1 MNDKLQSS
9 VLEGAF
15 GENSWQL
22 PASPFEGIHAEPQDA
37 ASPAVSPQAA
47 MPPDTS
53 FLRSP
58 PRFQPPAQ
66 ADRETEKRPGP
77 IPWRSVPTPQIG
89 RQQPWKNWQEFG
101 QEKEET
107 DTGEYSVQEDDAL
120 PEGPEIEIPAVP
132 VKELHSKSPSESERA
147 VSSAEQMLQELDRIP
162 RGESSQSF
170 SSLLD
175 YNAEYDSRDGEDD
188 DEDDDGDIDPAQAA
202 ADFTPWPPQGVS
214 EKMLYRDLNMR
225 GLLKDLKKETD
236 VGEDEGNSDGAEKAR
251 EPALGPHNGPDGG
264 TASLLAEVEAFG
276 ARPAA
281 GTHGASHYMG
291 GEITVPPVQ
300 EKTEETVTEKK
311 HFWKKPLRTR
321 LSWRKRGAED
331 KAPAPRTRDGKPWR
345 WKRLWKTALSFAAP
359 LLAVVIVFQF
369 IGFAVIDGASMT
381 PSLSEHDFL
390 IYWKFPG
397 QIERG
402 EVLLSR
408 SAGYNNQIIAKRVIG
423 LPGDIVEVDEEGR
436 VLLNGE
442 VYNETTAI
450 YGQAELASDVNFPV
464 RVEDNRYFVLGDNR
478 AVSLDSRQ
486 SAIGQIDR
494 EDIVGEVICWFHIE

>member
-1 MNDKLQSS
+1 MSDKLQSG
-9 VLEGAF
+9 VWEGAF

-37 ASPAVSPQAA
+37 VSPAALPQVA
-47 MPPDTS
+47 MPPRTS
-53 FLRSP
+53 FLSSP
-58 PRFQPPAQ
+58 PRFQPTVQ
-66 ADRETEKRPGP
+66 ASREPGKKPEP
-77 IPWRSVPTPQIG
+77 IPWDRVPTPQIG

-101 QEKEET
+101 QTKEDP
-107 DTGEYSVQEDDAL
+107 DTGEHFVQEDDAL
-120 PEGPEIEIPAVP
+120 PEGPEIEISAVP
-132 VKELHSKSPSESERA
+132 GKEQRSKSPSEIEHV
-147 VSSAEQMLQELDRIP
+147 VSSAEQMLQELERIP
-162 RGESSQSF
+162 SGESSQNL

-175 YNAEYDSRDGEDD
+175 YNAEYDSS
-188 DEDDDGDIDPAQAA
+188 DEEDGDIDPVQAA

-214 EKMLYRDLNMR
+214 EKTLYRDLNIR

-236 VGEDEGNSDGAEKAR
+236 VDEEEGNSGGTEKAT
-251 EPALGPHNGPDGG
+251 EPALRPYNDPDSI
-264 TASLLAEVEAFG
+264 TASLLAEVESFE
-276 ARPAA
+276 ARIAA
-281 GTHGASHYMG
+281 GTHGASHYAD
-291 GEITVPPVQ
+291 GEITVSPAQ
-300 EKTEETVTEKK
+300 EEPEETVTEKK
-311 HFWKKPLRTR
+311 YFWNWKRPLQPRM
-321 LSWRKRGAED
+321 SWCKHGAED
-331 KAPAPRTRDGKPWR
+331 KASAPRTRDGKPWR
-345 WKRLWKTALSFAAP
+345 WKRFWKTALGFVAP

-423 LPGDIVEVDEEGR
+423 LSGDIVEVDEEGR

-442 VYNETTAI
+442 AYNETTAI
-450 YGQAELASDVNFPV
+450 YGQAEIASDVNFPV

-486 SAIGQIDR
+486 SVIGQIDR
-494 EDIVGEVICWFHIE
+494 EDIEGEVICWFHIE